1 MPNEWIVMILIL
13 NWSCFLK
20 ISIYWNVPLNNNCL
34 GLHFENCMGI
44 SFIQLLCLN
53 VLESSQPFK
62 VGIFPFFFL
71 QVNTDKID
79 LMAL

>member
-1 MPNEWIVMILIL
+1 MV
-13 NWSCFLK
+13 
-20 ISIYWNVPLNNNCL
+20 
-34 GLHFENCMGI
+34 I
-44 SFIQLLCLN
+44 SFSQLLCLN

-62 VGIFPFFFL
+62 VGIFLSFL

>member
-1 MPNEWIVMILIL
+1 
-13 NWSCFLK
+13 
-20 ISIYWNVPLNNNCL
+20 
-34 GLHFENCMGI
+34 MGI
-44 SFIQLLCLN
+44 SFSQLLCLN